1 MSLTRNRPQGCC
13 VERQWWMEEGKGQAC
28 EKKREFGDS
37 YCIDLYIN
45 V

>member
-1 MSLTRNRPQGCC
+1 
-13 VERQWWMEEGKGQAC
+13 MEEGKGQPC

-45 V
+45 DSKGPGLALESGRL